1 MDRPD
6 VSSTGSSTSRPSGS
20 AMSTPGPVSFV
31 AETVV
36 KKRKIGGAFR
46 KREHART
53 LEAAEGSSISEK
65 PSSVRAQPLPTVR
78 ELIKRKKASHLESTP
93 LMMDIASSEGESSIV
108 VAPKDTVNVEV
119 RGELAVETAFLSK
132 DTQTDRSEYVDAYVQ
147 CAFVPLPPLHTHI

>member
-119 RGELAVETAFLSK
+119 R